1 MNNESK
7 TTTSLYVATNGND
20 TWSGKLPEPNAAG
33 TDGPF
38 ATLRRAREAVR
49 RLRDLPLTPSETEG
63 GGGGVPDSDGNLP
76 GPVTVQV
83 RGGKYFLE
91 ETLVLGPEDSGTRE
105 CPVVY
110 QACEGEIVRLLGG
123 QFLEPTTF
131 EQVRDPAV
139 VNRLSHEA
147 RPHVLQCDLRRQGID
162 DFGTFASRG
171 FGRPTTPAH
180 LELFFDDQPMTVAQ
194 WPDAGHFARITGFTK
209 PVPDEWGTESGDLG
223 GGFTYA
229 GDRPQRWAP
238 SDDIWVHGYWAYDWA
253 NSYEHV
259 RLLSAANGIVETDG
273 GNYYFHRDQRFY
285 FLNVLEELDQPGEFY
300 VDRGRGMLYFW
311 PPAPLEGAQI
321 LVSQLRQ
328 PLIVLSGASH
338 VRLEGLTLEAGRGN
352 GIEVE
357 GGEGVAL
364 ADCTIRNLGNWA
376 VRIDGGANHSVSGCL
391 VYGTGDGGV
400 SVSGG
405 DRQTLT
411 PCNHCVVGNHIHHYA
426 RWSRCYV
433 PGIIASG
440 VGMRLANNLIH
451 DAPHNAILFGGN
463 DILIEGNEIHHVC
476 VETGDAG
483 AIYTGRDYTIRGNV
497 IRCNFIHHMGGV
509 GMGSIAI
516 YMDDC
521 VSGTVI
527 TENILWKC
535 QYGIMLGGGRD
546 FVVENNI
553 FAECHPAIHADARG
567 VDPNPVW
574 QNMVKKKMRE
584 SLEAMRYHEPPYRDR
599 YPEIAGVDSYYA
611 AGTGV
616 PPEYIRVE
624 RNLVYEC
631 PVWITECWPKGAAN
645 GITEVSNLVGAGH
658 WFVDPDAGDFRLV
671 PDAPAAALGFVPIP
685 VEKIGIRKGA
695 SQ

>member
-599 YPEIAGVDSYYA
+599 YPEIAGVDSHYA